1 VKKRMDIEI
10 LENLGLT
17 QSEIKI
23 YLGLLNLGS
32 SKVGP
37 LLNKTVLQSS
47 VVHRALNSLIKK
59 GLVNFIIEN
68 HSKLYDA
75 TDPDYFIQYID
86 DKKNK
91 FLQVLPELK
100 KIQLRKRTESKATIY
115 FGKKAMKEVY
125 YKMIN
130 IPGAKEYITFGGG
143 IDCNQYMGDPWWR
156 LFFRKKNSNN
166 LKSRQVFDDTV
177 RSIGVELRKLPL
189 TKIKFLPKEFAQFQE
204 TVIAGDCVAINVFV
218 NEGYSFFI
226 KDTEVAKGY
235 KKYFELLWK
244 MAKK

>member
-1 VKKRMDIEI
+1 MDIEI

-17 QSEIKI
+17 QSEIKV
-23 YLGLLNLGS
+23 YLGLLDLGS
-32 SKVGP
+32 SKVG
-37 LLNKTVLQSS
+37 LILAKTDLQSS

-59 GLVNFIIEN
+59 GLVNYIIEN

-91 FLQVLPELK
+91 FIDIPPELK
-100 KIQLRKRTESKATIY
+100 KRQLRKKAEAKATIY
-115 FGKKAMKEVY
+115 FGRQAMKEVY

-130 IPGAKEYITFGGG
+130 IPDAKEYITFGGG
-143 IDCNQYMGDPWWR
+143 SDCNQYMGDPWWR
-156 LFFRKKNSNN
+156 IFFRKKNANN
-166 LKSRQVFDDTV
+166 LKSRQVFDETV
-177 RSIGVELRKLPL
+177 RSIGEELRKLPL
-189 TKIKFLPKEFAQFQE
+189 TQIKFLPKEFAQFQE
-204 TVIAGDCVAINVFV
+204 TVIVGDCVAINVFV

-226 KDTEVAKGY
+226 KDVEVAKGY
-235 KKYFELLWK
+235 RKYFELLWK